1 MTFDPTKKDAFWVF
15 QLEKHHG
22 STSIVSQGDLNTR
35 VDAAREQVDAWLAA
49 KLGDL
54 MQYPSLPSVK
64 WCQF

>member
-1 MTFDPTKKDAFWVF
+1 LIQQKKTLFGSFSW
-15 QLEKHHG
+15 KNTHG
-22 STSIVSQGDLNTR
+22 NTSIVSQGDLNTR